1 MYQYALV
8 EDGMTIHS
16 SPQMEWNQ
24 VSVDDWSWVG
34 GHQCLLTLD
43 GYQRPLNMHCGQAYS
58 AMDMCPLTDKDWD
71 HLSHV
76 TLMLKTPWDPWV
88 LDLEQSNHR
97 HNLRDWLATPY
108 LQSSGLH
115 KVYHSDLTHNVS
127 QLVCEKSSF
136 WGGGDLPSSSWR
148 STVPWRCWV
157 WCKGMLG
164 TDCHQYKSTS
174 NMHEKAKPISNIWC
188 PHVLDVNHGTQ
199 SPHHGGITMLCLS
212 STYMYQLVI
221 FWSSAAQTCHIVKNM
236 YIFNLKENE

>member
-58 AMDMCPLTDKDWD
+58 AMDMCPFTDKDWD

-97 HNLRDWLATPY
+97 HNLKDWLATPY
-108 LQSSGLH
+108 LQSLGLH

-136 WGGGDLPSSSWR
+136 WGGGI
-148 STVPWRCWV
+148 
-157 WCKGMLG
+157 
-164 TDCHQYKSTS
+164 CH
-174 NMHEKAKPISNIWC
+174 H
-188 PHVLDVNHGTQ
+188 
-199 SPHHGGITMLCLS
+199 HHGEAQCHGGAEFDAKECWALTVINTNQPQICMRKPNPSATFGAPMSLMWTSLS
-212 STYMYQLVI
+212 STYMY
-221 FWSSAAQTCHIVKNM
+221 
-236 YIFNLKENE
+236 E